1 VIISS
6 SAPVRSMNDCRP
18 ARTVSRDPT
27 AEHDS
32 TESSK
37 AFSAGPTRWR

>member
-1 VIISS
+1 MSS
-6 SAPVRSMNDCRP
+6 SAPVRATKASTP
-18 ARTVSRDPT
+18 FFTVSTEPT

-37 AFSAGPTRWR
+37 AFSAGPTFWR